1 MYAKITF
8 NKFLSLVSQELGDD
22 EYVRFRSSM
31 LTILDGIVDLLSRTP
46 TPLQRSD
53 ALHKTVL
60 EYKDKLSPTLVL
72 ISGDFSTVVPPIQS
86 TLKQSVTTKSAKGS
100 KITTP
105 SLPNKAKVT
114 TKSAITA
121 LSKSKSKQVKRA
133 LSEHLKGSPKLYTQ
147 CKSPSCEVCPKIY
160 KKVALTPCN
169 HPTPHKSGFFPHVS
183 RAVLRKAHSA
193 TADVA
198 PLLLTI
204 QGIPN
209 PLSEPV
215 SPAVGVPKTTDSMDT
230 SQPTVGAK
238 KRKFEQSG
246 DSLFDVCAALV
257 EAGKA
262 KGIATGLARQ
272 AFSELTS
279 ELGMAQ
285 SDRSKL
291 FAQMRGTI

>member
-8 NKFLSLVSQELGDD
+8 NKFLSLVSQELGND

-60 EYKDKLSPTLVL
+60 EFKDKLSPTLVL

-86 TLKQSVTTKSAKGS
+86 TLKQSVTTKSALS
-100 KITTP
+100 SQATTTA
-105 SLPNKAKVT
+105 LPNKVKVT
-114 TKSAITA
+114 TKSAITT

-133 LSEHLKGSPKLYTQ
+133 LSEYLKGSSKLYTQ
-147 CKSPSCEVCPKIY
+147 CKSPTCEVCPKIFN
-160 KKVALTPCN
+160 KVALTPCN
-169 HPTPHKSGFFPHVS
+169 HPQPHKSGFYPHVS

-193 TADVA
+193 TASDA
-198 PLLLTI
+198 LLLTI

-230 SQPTVGAK
+230 SQLTIGAK
-238 KRKFEQSG
+238 KRKLEQSG
-246 DSLFDVCAALV
+246 SSLFDVCSALV
-257 EAGKA
+257 DVGKA

-272 AFSELTS
+272 AFSDLTS

-285 SDRSKL
+285 DQRSKL